1 MQRAEVLTA
10 EGRGSDRRGPRCAF
24 LLAVLSQCV
33 EAAPSGAQRAEMMSA
48 QQRRQRLV
56 TFAGR
61 VTPELRGAAGIPDE
75 AVVDAM
81 RQIKRRVQT
90 IQKEGRRR
98 TPSPS
103 ASPSAE
109 RPLSPLN
116 TNPCRFTEQKSFE
129 SDYQYMCRTGQAA
142 NDGVVQHRLSK
153 DGFFQAVRKRDPFA
167 SASSS
172 SGTGP
177 HADMEPSSDTFRAVM
192 ELPSL
197 TRRERAIANRVP
209 GKKFVEGRS
218 VYPWDANGGVD
229 RPDHIAVLDGL
240 RYVRTGNPVLGSEA
254 QWSARREMAA
264 KMGVSAEQLA
274 ELSGAEFEK
283 PEDPGLQI
291 WTPQVPKTNAARTN
305 YAISSRNNNFGAN
318 KGPKEYGQ
326 QKKEDDPTIG
336 IMPHNPAHR
345 GTGHWKGGKL
355 FYSAAT

>member
-1 MQRAEVLTA
+1 
-10 EGRGSDRRGPRCAF
+10 
-24 LLAVLSQCV
+24 
-33 EAAPSGAQRAEMMSA
+33 MSA
-48 QQRRQRLV
+48 QQRRERIV

-61 VTPELRGAAGIPDE
+61 VTPELRGDANIPDD

-81 RQIKRRVQT
+81 RQIKRRVQK
-90 IQKEGRRR
+90 IQKEKRRR

-103 ASPSAE
+103 AAAADPA
-109 RPLSPLN
+109 PLSPLN

-142 NDGVVQHRLSK
+142 QDGIVQHRLSK
-153 DGFFQAVRKRDPFA
+153 DGFFEAKNNRDSLAAGTRPVA
-167 SASSS
+167 ETEQGSA
-172 SGTGP
+172 
-177 HADMEPSSDTFRAVM
+177 TFRAVL

-209 GKKFVEGRS
+209 GKKFVQGRS

-240 RYVRTGNPVLGSEA
+240 RYVKTGNPVLGSGA

-274 ELSGAEFEK
+274 DLSGAEFEK

-326 QKKEDDPTIG
+326 QKKENDPTSG
-336 IMPHNPAHR
+336 VMPHNPAHR
-345 GTGHWKGGKL
+345 GTAHWKDGPHGGKL
-355 FYSAAT
+355 HFSPAT